1 MDEDKKYAGRRRWL
15 LNAVGATAAI
25 GFVAQPACAADPKP
39 KKYTK
44 ERVGYRDEPYEGR
57 SCSKCVLYAGEGDCA
72 IVEGKVSPN
81 GWCVQWTPSTVGNA
95 AAPHRT

>member
-1 MDEDKKYAGRRRWL
+1 MEENDKITQRRRWL
-15 LNAVGATAAI
+15 LNVVGATAAI
-25 GFVAQPACAADPKP
+25 SLVVKPVCAADSKS

-72 IVEGKVSPN
+72 IVEGKVSPS
-81 GWCVQWTPSTVGNA
+81 GWCVQWTPATVGNA
-95 AAPHRT
+95 AMPHRA